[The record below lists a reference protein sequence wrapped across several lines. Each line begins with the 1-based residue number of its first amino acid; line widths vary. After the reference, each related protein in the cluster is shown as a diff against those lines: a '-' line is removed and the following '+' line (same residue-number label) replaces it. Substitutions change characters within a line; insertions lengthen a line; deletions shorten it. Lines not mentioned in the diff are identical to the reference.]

1 MHRGD
6 DDEEVEH
13 VRAFRAEEVF
23 CRPRHCRGG
32 LRRVLDGREDD
43 ALGAKRLQGVGR
55 ALGEADI
62 VHENRGLVHHA
73 RGEGGSDGGVS
84 RLVRG
89 LVSDQKISDDPAKKC
104 VPAHLRDHF

>member
-1 MHRGD
+1 MHRRD

-32 LRRVLDGREDD
+32 LRRVLDGARTTRS
-43 ALGAKRLQGVGR
+43 ALSVSRGLG